1 MTDERVR
8 VSFYVL
14 ESAEPAERL
23 GFACR
28 LVEKAY
34 RLANRVHA
42 HAASASEASEFD
54 TLLWTFRQGSFV
66 PHEIWEAGREPEAPV
81 TVGSGDEQP
90 PAADLLVNLGT
101 GVPPFYA
108 AFRRVAEII
117 DGSSDGKRQGRER
130 FRFYRAQGLE
140 PETHRVS

>member
-1 MTDERVR
+1 MTDDRVR

-14 ESAEPAERL
+14 ESADPAERL

-42 HAASASEASEFD
+42 HAASAGDAAELD

-66 PHEIWEAGREPEAPV
+66 PHEIWRPGNEPEAPV
-81 TVGSGDEQP
+81 TVGSGREQP

-101 GVPPFYA
+101 DVPPFYA
-108 AFRRVAEII
+108 EFRRVAEII
-117 DGSSDGKRQGRER
+117 DGSPAGKSHGRER